1 MDNGRNA
8 LPPGSQPYPAYQ
20 IPADPHAHLGPTSMG
35 PTEERDG
42 PDLRALLSVLWR
54 RRYVILGTALFI
66 YLLAFIYQI
75 QLTPR
80 YTASTLL
87 TLQFRS
93 EAVVD
98 IQAVISGL
106 SANESVIQ
114 TEMEVISSRRLISQ
128 LVDRLNL
135 TRDPEFNPALR
146 DDSSLLQLLDPRT
159 YLSSDWL
166 IALGLEEP
174 PEPLSEA
181 EREQRQRAAVIGRVS
196 SALSVSSPRMAY
208 TIKIAFESENPHTA
222 ARLANTLAQVYL
234 DDQLEAKF
242 EATQRATDWLSTRI
256 AELRQRVVAAERA
269 VQAYREEHSLI
280 ESGNQGT
287 ISEQQLAQ
295 LNADLVAAKTQL
307 AEAKARYRQIQDS
320 GPANAAALGEVM
332 KSPMIQRLSQQ
343 EADIQREAAELS
355 ERYGRKHPEVINV
368 RSELRDIRR
377 SISAEIAKIAKS
389 VENEVELAQARVDD
403 LSATLEDLQAKKAQL
418 EGSRI
423 ELRELEREAESSRLL
438 LETFMNRFKEVST
451 QEGLQKPD
459 ARILSAAQ
467 PGTQT
472 FPNRQRSLIIALILA
487 LGAGVGLAFLLE
499 KLDNGYRT
507 PEQLEQA
514 LRMRGL
520 GMVPKLSA
528 LKLRGRTPAQYVL
541 QKPASSYGEALRT
554 VYTAITHARAGG
566 ARPKRLLVTSSLA
579 GEGKTT
585 FCLSMARLLALA
597 GNNRILLLEADL
609 RRGRV
614 GKALA
619 NTGAAAEAPPV
630 SDYLTGEVAD
640 WRHCVHTEPDSGLDL
655 IAAGAKV
662 QHPQTLLQSAA
673 MQRLLDEAADS
684 YDLVLIDTPPLLAVA
699 DALVLTDHVD
709 ATVLLVQWESTPRDA
724 VKSTLAMLRKAHAPE
739 GGVLL
744 TQVDVKKHAYYGY
757 GDYASYYGRYGT
769 YYSN

>member
-20 IPADPHAHLGPTSMG
+20 IPAGPNITLNSAKEDEG
-35 PTEERDG
+35 I
-42 PDLRALLSVLWR
+42 DLRALLSVLWR

-114 TEMEVISSRRLISQ
+114 TEIEVISSRRLISQ

-146 DDSSLLQLLDPRT
+146 DDSSLLRLLDPRT

-166 IALGLEEP
+166 IAMGLEEP

-181 EREQRQRAAVIGRVS
+181 EREQRQRAGVIGRVS
-196 SALSVSSPRMAY
+196 SALRVSSPPMVY
-208 TIKIAFESENPHTA
+208 TVKIAFESENRQTA
-222 ARLANTLAQVYL
+222 ARLANALAEVYL

-256 AELRQRVVAAERA
+256 ADMRERVVAAERA
-269 VQAYREEHSLI
+269 VQAYREEHSII
-280 ESGNQGT
+280 ESGGQGT
-287 ISEQQLAQ
+287 ISEQQLSK
-295 LNADLVAAKTQL
+295 LNTDLVAAKTQL
-307 AEAKARYRQIQDS
+307 ADAKARYRQIQTS
-320 GPANAAALGEVM
+320 GPAEIGALGEVM
-332 KSPMIQRLSQQ
+332 SAPMIRRLSEQ
-343 EADIQREAAELS
+343 EADIRRKAAELS
-355 ERYGRKHPEVINV
+355 ERYGSKHPEVINV

-377 SISAEIAKIAKS
+377 TISTEIAKIAKS
-389 VENEVELAQARVDD
+389 VENEVELAQARLEG
-403 LSATLEDLQAKKAQL
+403 LSVSLQELQAKKAEL

-438 LETFMNRFKEVST
+438 LETFINRFKEVST

-459 ARILSAAQ
+459 ARILSDAQ

-472 FPNRQRSLIIALILA
+472 FPNSRRSLIVALILS
-487 LGAGVGLAFLLE
+487 LGAGIGLAFLLE
-499 KLDNGYRT
+499 NLDNGYRT
-507 PEQLEQA
+507 PEQLERA
-514 LRMRGL
+514 LRMRSL
-520 GMVPKLSA
+520 GMVPKLSS
-528 LKLRGRTPAQYVL
+528 LKLRGRTPSQYVL
-541 QKPASSYGEALRT
+541 KKPASSYGEALRT
-554 VYTAITHARAGG
+554 VYTAITHASVSGN
-566 ARPKRLLVTSSLA
+566 RPKRLLVTSSLS

-609 RRGRV
+609 RRGRIHKTLYSNDAV
-614 GKALA
+614 
-619 NTGAAAEAPPV
+619 AEVPSI

-640 WRHCVHTEPDSGLDL
+640 WRRCVHTEPDSGLDL
-655 IAAGAKV
+655 ITASGKV
-662 QHPQTLLQSAA
+662 EHPQTLLQSEN
-673 MQRLLDEAADS
+673 MQRLLHEATDS
-684 YDLVLIDTPPLLAVA
+684 YDLILIDTPPLLAVA
-699 DALVLTDHVD
+699 DALVLTRYVD
-709 ATVLLVQWESTPRDA
+709 AAVLLVQWESTPRDA
-724 VKSTLAMLRKAHAPE
+724 VKSTLDLLRKAHAPE
-739 GGVLL
+739 GGVVL

-769 YYSN
+769 YYTN